1 MLKQKL
7 SEEGSEASQLDDA
20 NDDEVKILDETDQE
34 MEIKD
39 IDDTSGFHAA
49 EQHESK

>member
-7 SEEGSEASQLDDA
+7 SEEGSEASQLVDDV
-20 NDDEVKILDETDQE
+20 DDEVKILDQTDQE

-39 IDDTSGFHAA
+39 IDDTSGFHA
-49 EQHESK
+49 E

>member
-7 SEEGSEASQLDDA
+7 SEEGSEDSQPDDA
-20 NDDEVKILDETDQE
+20 DDEVKIFDETDIE

-39 IDDTSGFHAA
+39 IDDTSGFHA

>member
-7 SEEGSEASQLDDA
+7 SEEGSSQPDDDD
-20 NDDEVKILDETDQE
+20 DDEVKILDETNVE

-39 IDDTSGFHAA
+39 IDDSFVG
-49 EQHESK
+49 E